1 MKIALGYI
9 LTFGW
14 VFLVLGLTLV
24 LKRRTGADDE
34 LTRKIVHV
42 GVAFAWV
49 PMYFCFGASWRSSKA
64 IIATSS
70 LPIT

>member
-42 GVAFAWV
+42 GVA
-49 PMYFCFGASWRSSKA
+49 
-64 IIATSS
+64 
-70 LPIT
+70 